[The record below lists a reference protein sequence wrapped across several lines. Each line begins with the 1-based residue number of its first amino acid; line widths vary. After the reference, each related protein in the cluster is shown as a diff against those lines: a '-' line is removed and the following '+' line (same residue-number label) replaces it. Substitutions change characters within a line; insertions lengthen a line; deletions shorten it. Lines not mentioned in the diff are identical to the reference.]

1 MAICRTGMF
10 DKNYIETLENQ
21 IFREGIERAE
31 AGAKVVGVYCAFT
44 PKELIAA
51 AGAIPVS
58 LCAGSN
64 QPIETAEKHLPRNL
78 CPLIKASYGHALLDN
93 CPYFHQTDLL
103 LADATCDG
111 KKKMFELLSNIKPI
125 HVLMLPQTADG
136 KESLMYWTAE
146 LGKVKNILEDLT
158 RQVIT
163 DETIEKQISLYNR
176 MKKATNHVYVLNTG
190 DIPLVYGR
198 EINAVTGF
206 RGFDCN
212 LENRVAEI
220 YQAIAV
226 LKERKNDAEF
236 VRTVRDKPRILLT
249 GCPPTHK
256 KILNMI
262 EDSKA
267 IVVAMENCGG
277 LKTCRDFIPENQANP
292 LKALAEKYLHTA
304 CPCMTPNPRRLEII
318 GNLIREF
325 RIDGVVE
332 LIWDACHTY
341 NVESYFI
348 AEYVSQKC
356 VKPYLKI
363 GTDYSENDSEQVR
376 TRIEAFLEML

>member
-1 MAICRTGMF
+1 MF
-10 DKNYIETLENQ
+10 DKHYIKTLENKVFKDGIGQ
-21 IFREGIERAE
+21 IE
-31 AGAKVVGVYCAFT
+31 AGAKVVGLYCAFT

-93 CPYFHQTDLL
+93 CPYLHQSDFL

-111 KKKMFELLSNIKPI
+111 KKKMFELLSKIKPLQ
-125 HVLMLPQTADG
+125 VLMLPQTAEG
-136 KESLMYWTAE
+136 KESLSYWTAE
-146 LGKVKNILEDLT
+146 LGKVKTILENLT
-158 RQVIT
+158 RNPIT
-163 DETIEKQISLYNR
+163 DESIESQIRLYNR
-176 MKKATNHVYVLNTG
+176 MKKAIAEVYALNTG
-190 DIPLVYGR
+190 HIPLVYGR
-198 EINAVTGF
+198 EIVAITGF

-220 YQAIAV
+220 YQATAV
-226 LKERKNDAEF
+226 LKARKNDAEF
-236 VRTVRDKPRILLT
+236 IRTVKDKARILLT

-262 EDSKA
+262 EDSQA

-277 LKTCRDFIPENQANP
+277 LKTCRDFVPENQADP

-325 RIDGVVE
+325 KVDGLVE

-341 NVESYFI
+341 NVESYLI
-348 AEYVSQKC
+348 EKYVSETC
-356 VKPYLKI
+356 AKPYLKI